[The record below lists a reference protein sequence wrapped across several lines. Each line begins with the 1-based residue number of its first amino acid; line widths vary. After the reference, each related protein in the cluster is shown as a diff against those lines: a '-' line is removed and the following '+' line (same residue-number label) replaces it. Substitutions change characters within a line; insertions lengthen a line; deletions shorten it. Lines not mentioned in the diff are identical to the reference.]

1 VYYLLI
7 CSAIFITVINSEYS
21 LFLSDFERGV
31 LSLIRISV
39 LSLKDSAY
47 FTDRYSYKYNTEIN
61 EISLISI

>member
-1 VYYLLI
+1 
-7 CSAIFITVINSEYS
+7 VINSEYS